1 MLIMFLQ
8 GRWVGGGG
16 MQAITF
22 QAQLELLESVSVKL
36 VNFHFFFAGILPRDT
51 ARQKEHERHGL
62 QDGPHQPR
70 RLGGGDGDRD

>member
-1 MLIMFLQ
+1 M
-8 GRWVGGGG
+8 VVVVVSG

-22 QAQLELLESVSVKL
+22 QAQLELPVKL
-36 VNFHFFFAGILPRDT
+36 FNFHFLFAGILPRDT